1 MNKYEKLFLD
11 IVAKTN
17 SGEMEWKQIKKS
29 ANESLIFNPDMV
41 FRQDSADLKRTN
53 EIYKV
58 VFVEKKSA
66 DPEHDF
72 AFEKYIPEIL
82 IIDKDGELIVTLTDS
97 VIERSHL
104 ITQMQNI
111 QEKND
116 KTKKLFE

>member
-41 FRQDSADLKRTN
+41 FRQYSADLKRTN

-97 VIERSHL
+97 VIERAHL